1 MTKLCVI
8 MLCVCVCAVCDNVVC
23 DKVMWRRR
31 WRRRQR
37 RTGGGADGI
46 QKQRQEPTQRCG
58 GKNLPLGTLQQFG
71 DETEHFCGICW
82 NLWPVGTLDRENLY
96 SHVLEAFCEHFV
108 NMLGAQR
115 SNLSFSMVGFKIV

>member
-1 MTKLCVI
+1 MAEEAEEDGRRSGRDTETKTRTHT
-8 MLCVCVCAVCDNVVC
+8 
-23 DKVMWRRR
+23 KMW
-31 WRRRQR
+31 
-37 RTGGGADGI
+37 
-46 QKQRQEPTQRCG
+46 

-108 NMLGAQR
+108 NMLELNVR
-115 SNLSFSMVGFKIV
+115 TSHFRWLVLKLFKVGLGLLRVGLGVI